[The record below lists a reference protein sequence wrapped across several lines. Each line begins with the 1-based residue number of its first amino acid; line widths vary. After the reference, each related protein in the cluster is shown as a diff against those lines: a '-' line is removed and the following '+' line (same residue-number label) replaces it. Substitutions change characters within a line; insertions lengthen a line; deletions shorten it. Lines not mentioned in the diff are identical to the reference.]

1 MAKKQKQKKRK
12 SKPSAKAKAKSNV
25 SVNVTNTNSMYV
37 KRIYS
42 RRQPSFRDKQSSM
55 INAVGNAA
63 YGFPEF
69 YGALTN
75 NAMNAFQNQRY
86 GLETQIRDLTAEANV
101 IAQAGGDVQNVAQ
114 QIQEYEGDLGDLQ
127 RMVGGIDRRLGHTV
141 QGLARLNRQQDHG
154 AQGFRQPPP
163 PQQAGRGRPY
173 SVYQGA
179 VDLSGGAPRYGG
191 LVVGPSGGG
200 RNLPQGRVVSGGGG
214 GRSPRS
220 PSAAAGGGRRPRQAV
235 GGTPAAQAA
244 QRNLFGGAAAA
255 QILQGPY
262 SPATME
268 LRRGGG
274 GGRP

>member
-86 GLETQIRDLTAEANV
+86 GLETQIRDLRAEANV

-127 RMVGGIDRRLGHTV
+127 RMVGGIDRRLDHTV

-163 PQQAGRGRPY
+163 PQQSGRARPH
-173 SVYQGA
+173 SVYQARHQGH
-179 VDLSGGAPRYGG
+179 VDLSGGAADYG
-191 LVVGPSGGG
+191 
-200 RNLPQGRVVSGGGG
+200 
-214 GRSPRS
+214 
-220 PSAAAGGGRRPRQAV
+220 
-235 GGTPAAQAA
+235 
-244 QRNLFGGAAAA
+244 GGAAAH
-255 QILQGPY
+255 
-262 SPATME
+262 
-268 LRRGGG
+268 RGGVEG
-274 GGRP
+274 AADY

>member
-12 SKPSAKAKAKSNV
+12 SKPTAKAKAKSNV

-55 INAVGNAA
+55 VNAVGNAA

-86 GLETQIRDLTAEANV
+86 GLETQIRDLRAEADV

-114 QIQEYEGDLGDLQ
+114 QIQQYEGDLDDLQ
-127 RMVGGIDRRLGHTV
+127 RMVGGIDRRLDQTV
-141 QGLARLNRQQDHG
+141 QGLARINRQQHHG
-154 AQGFRQPPP
+154 AAEFRQPPP
-163 PQQAGRGRPY
+163 PQRAAGGGRPR
-173 SVYQGA
+173 SVYQGNI
-179 VDLSGGAPRYGG
+179 DLAGGAARCGG
-191 LVVGPSGGG
+191 LVVGPSGGD
-200 RNLPQGRVVSGGGG
+200 RDLPQGRVASG

-220 PSAAAGGGRRPRQAV
+220 PSAAGGGGRQRRQAV
-235 GGTPAAQAA
+235 GGTPASAA
-244 QRNLFGGAAAA
+244 ARRTLFGGATAQ
-255 QILQGPY
+255 QILQGPF
-262 SPATME
+262 SPATIQ

>member
-1 MAKKQKQKKRK
+1 
-12 SKPSAKAKAKSNV
+12 
-25 SVNVTNTNSMYV
+25 
-37 KRIYS
+37 
-42 RRQPSFRDKQSSM
+42 
-55 INAVGNAA
+55 
-63 YGFPEF
+63 
-69 YGALTN
+69 
-75 NAMNAFQNQRY
+75 
-86 GLETQIRDLTAEANV
+86 
-101 IAQAGGDVQNVAQ
+101 
-114 QIQEYEGDLGDLQ
+114 
-127 RMVGGIDRRLGHTV
+127 MVGGIDRRLGQTIEG
-141 QGLARLNRQQDHG
+141 QARLFEGQARFNRQQDHG

-163 PQQAGRGRPY
+163 PQQSGRARPY

-200 RNLPQGRVVSGGGG
+200 RNLPQGRVVSGSGG

-220 PSAAAGGGRRPRQAV
+220 PSGAVGGGRRPRQAV

-244 QRNLFGGAAAA
+244 QRNLFGGAAAQ
-255 QILQGPY
+255 QILQGPF